1 MRPMRRTE
9 RQIAD
14 EAGIRAILDRCQVC
28 RLALWDEEGPYIV
41 PMSYGYR
48 WDEGGL
54 KLYFH
59 CAGEGRK
66 LDALLRD
73 PRAAFEMDA
82 DYAVVGKRLRLYLY
96 LPERN
101 GDGLASRGGKP
112 AGSVRRPDLPDEAA
126 DGQRIFLHARHAWA
140 RMCALPGC
148 AERMRKIQ
156 LPGVMPGHATSSA
169 CCRPTLLRFRHGASG
184 TP

>member
-1 MRPMRRTE
+1 MRPMRRTD
-9 RQIAD
+9 RQVAD
-14 EAGIRAILDRCQVC
+14 EAGIRAILDRCQIC

-59 CAGEGRK
+59 WR
-66 LDALLRD
+66 
-73 PRAAFEMDA
+73 
-82 DYAVVGKRLRLYLY
+82 GKRLRLYQY

-126 DGQRIFLHARHAWA
+126 DGQRVFLHARLACA

-148 AERMRKIQ
+148 TERMRKIQ

>member
-1 MRPMRRTE
+1 MRPMRRTD
-9 RQIAD
+9 RQVAD

-48 WDEGGL
+48 WDEGVL

-66 LDALLRD
+66 LDALRRD

-82 DYAVVGKRLRLYLY
+82 DYAVVG
-96 LPERN
+96 
-101 GDGLASRGGKP
+101 
-112 AGSVRRPDLPDEAA
+112 
-126 DGQRIFLHARHAWA
+126 
-140 RMCALPGC
+140 
-148 AERMRKIQ
+148 AE
-156 LPGVMPGHATSSA
+156 SA
-169 CCRPTLLRFRHGASG
+169 CGYTCTYRSVTGMGLLRVVESPQEACFAAQMVVFELRELRIADLREYFV
-184 TP
+184 

>member
-1 MRPMRRTE
+1 MRPMRHAD
-9 RQIAD
+9 RQVAD

-66 LDALLRD
+66 LDALRRD

-82 DYAVVGKRLRLYLY
+82 DYEVIGAESACGYTCAFRSITGAGILRVVESSQEACEALTCLM
-96 LPERN
+96 
-101 GDGLASRGGKP
+101 
-112 AGSVRRPDLPDEAA
+112 RRQTGRDFTFTPD
-126 DGQRIFLHARHAWA
+126 
-140 RMCALPGC
+140 M
-148 AERMRKIQ
+148 
-156 LPGVMPGHATSSA
+156 LPGVCVPCLDVQSVCGECNGPA
-169 CCRPTLLRFRHGASG
+169 
-184 TP
+184 

>member
-1 MRPMRRTE
+1 MRPMRRTD

-66 LDALLRD
+66 LDALRRD

-82 DYAVVGKRLRLYLY
+82 DYAVVG
-96 LPERN
+96 
-101 GDGLASRGGKP
+101 
-112 AGSVRRPDLPDEAA
+112 
-126 DGQRIFLHARHAWA
+126 
-140 RMCALPGC
+140 
-148 AERMRKIQ
+148 AE
-156 LPGVMPGHATSSA
+156 SA
-169 CCRPTLLRFRHGASG
+169 CGYTCTYRSVTGMGMLRVVESPQEACDALTCLMKRQTGEEFSFTPALLGRVCVLCLDVRSVCGKSNCPA
-184 TP
+184 